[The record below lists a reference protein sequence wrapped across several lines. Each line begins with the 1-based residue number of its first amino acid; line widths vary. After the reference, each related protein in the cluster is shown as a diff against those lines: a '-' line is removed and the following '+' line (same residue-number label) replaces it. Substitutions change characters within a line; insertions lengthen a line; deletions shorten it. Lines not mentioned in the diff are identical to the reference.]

1 MAVSKIIWNPWEKD
15 NAMNRRDFLKDIAIG
30 SLLINI
36 PRRVFAQGT
45 GFPDVAQIQGESP
58 SLITREAIAVLGGM
72 SRFIA
77 KGDKVCIKPNIGW
90 DRTPEQ
96 AACTNP
102 EVVKTLVELCFD
114 AGAKE
119 VKVMDNP
126 CNPPRRTY
134 VRSGIQDA
142 AKSAG
147 AKVLLPNDHRLK
159 KVPING
165 DSLKE
170 WEVYTDYIETDKI
183 INVPIAKTH
192 SLSRL
197 TLGMKNWL
205 GAIGG
210 NRNQLHQN
218 IDLAMID
225 LANFF
230 KPALTVMDGYR
241 ILLRNGPQGGR
252 LSDVK
257 LHKTV
262 AAGADY
268 VALDAVGAS
277 FFGMKPAEL
286 RFLQIAKEKG
296 RGEIELEK
304 LTIEKRTI

>member
-1 MAVSKIIWNPWEKD
+1 MK
-15 NAMNRRDFLKDIAIG
+15 RRVFLKDIAIG
-30 SLLINI
+30 SLLLNI
-36 PRRVFAQGT
+36 HPKVYAQGT
-45 GFPDVAQIQGESP
+45 GSPDVALIQGESP
-58 SLITREAIAVLGGM
+58 SLITKEAITTLGGM
-72 SRFIA
+72 QRFIS
-77 KGDKVCIKPNIGW
+77 KGDKVIIKPNIGW

-126 CNPPRRTY
+126 CNPARRTY
-134 VRSGIQDA
+134 VRSGIQKA

-147 AKVLLPNDHRLK
+147 AEVPLPNDHHLK
-159 KVPING
+159 KIPIHG

-170 WEVYTDYIETDKI
+170 WEIYSDFVETDKI

-205 GAIGG
+205 GAVGG

-218 IDLAMID
+218 LDLAMID
-225 LANFF
+225 LAAFF
-230 KPALTVMDGYR
+230 KPVLTVMDGYR

-262 AAGADY
+262 AAGVDY

-277 FFGMKPAEL
+277 FFDIKPEEL

-296 RGEIELEK
+296 HGEIDLEK
-304 LTIEKRTI
+304 LIIEKRTI